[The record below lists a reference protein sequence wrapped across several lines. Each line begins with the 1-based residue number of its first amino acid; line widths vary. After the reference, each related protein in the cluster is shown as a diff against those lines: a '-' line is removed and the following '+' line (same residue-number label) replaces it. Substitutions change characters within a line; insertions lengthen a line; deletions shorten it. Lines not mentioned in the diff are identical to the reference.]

1 MRFFRSKYKKKRLK
15 INRLQQPIKVMV
27 AVMTLSLGAC
37 SNLQKDTAHRDQPT
51 GNPIA
56 STETQHSGPRGDLSS
71 ILESE
76 EQSDADSANDD
87 ASAPYTADTHTVWQR
102 MRGNFQL
109 DSRRENPA
117 IAKELKWYRD
127 NPGFLYRATERSSRY
142 LHYVFSATRQR
153 NMPAEIALL
162 PIIESAYDPF
172 AYSKSGAAG
181 LWQFVPET
189 GSNFG
194 LKRSWW
200 YDGRKDVVASTDAA
214 LTYLQFLHDH
224 FDGDWLLAI
233 AAYNFGEGSIQRAVD
248 ENRRRGKPTDFW
260 SLSLREETRTYVP
273 RLLALARIVSTPHSY
288 GINLYAV
295 PNRAYF
301 GAVETRGQLDLAKAA
316 SMARVDVDEV
326 YRLNPGF
333 NHWATDPNGPQRL
346 LLPIDSVERFSQ
358 QLATLPPEE
367 RVKWT
372 RYEVKKGDT
381 LAGISRKFK
390 IDSAAL
396 VTANRLSSSSL
407 KPGQSLLLP
416 EGGKESVEQ
425 TAAAST
431 SATQTPLGS
440 RQVFHTVQA
449 GENVRRVAQHY
460 GVSQQDLLR
469 WNGMGPDDY
478 LKAGQKLSVWTTAKV
493 DNPTQQ
499 PSANTV
505 VQDGSHKVGYTVRSG
520 DSLHGIA
527 SRFNV
532 QVEDIVRWNQVNPRA
547 LLQPGQRLT
556 LFVDS
561 SVADT
566 RR

>member
-1 MRFFRSKYKKKRLK
+1 MRFLRSNHKKKRLK
-15 INRLQQPIKVMV
+15 IKHLAQPLTILV
-27 AVMTLSLGAC
+27 ALALGAC
-37 SNLQKDTAHRDQPT
+37 SSNQPQEDSSAQRESTGTPTASHDT
-51 GNPIA
+51 
-56 STETQHSGPRGDLSS
+56 PRGNTRNGLGS
-71 ILESE
+71 ILKSE
-76 EQSDADSANDD
+76 DSSDGAQ
-87 ASAPYTADTHTVWQR
+87 APAYAGETYTVWQR
-102 MRGNFQL
+102 IRANSKL
-109 DSRRENPA
+109 DWRTDSPA
-117 IAKELKWYRD
+117 IAKEVKWYRD
-127 NPGFLYRATERSSRY
+127 NPGFLYRASERSSRY
-142 LHYVFSATRQR
+142 LHYVFSQTQQR

-162 PIIESAYDPF
+162 PIVESAYDPF

-181 LWQFVPET
+181 MWQFVPET

-214 LTYLQFLHDH
+214 LTYLQYLHDH

-233 AAYNFGEGSIQRAVD
+233 AAYNFGEGSVRRAVD

-273 RLLALARIVSTPHSY
+273 RLLALAKIVNAPHNY
-288 GINLYAV
+288 GINLYPV

-301 GAVETRGQLDLAKAA
+301 AQVETRGQLDLAKAA
-316 SMARVDVDEV
+316 GLARVDVDEI
-326 YRLNPGF
+326 YKLNPGF

-346 LLPIDSVERFSQ
+346 LLPVEAVDRFSQ
-358 QLATLPPEE
+358 QLAALPPQD

-381 LAGISRKFK
+381 LAGIARRFN
-390 IDSAAL
+390 IEAGTL
-396 VTANRLSSSSL
+396 VTANRLSSNNL

-416 EGGKESVEQ
+416 EGGAPVEQ
-425 TAAAST
+425 TASTDAA
-431 SATQTPLGS
+431 ARQTPLGS
-440 RQVFHTVQA
+440 RQIFHTVQS
-449 GENVRRVAQHY
+449 GENLRRIAQRY
-460 GVSQQDLLR
+460 GVTPQDLMR
-469 WNGMGPDDY
+469 WNGMGPNDFVK
-478 LKAGQKLSVWTTAKV
+478 LGQKMSVWTTAKV

-499 PSANTV
+499 PAANAV
-505 VQDGSHKVGYTVRSG
+505 IQDGSQKVGYTVRNG

-527 SRFNV
+527 NRFNV

-556 LFVDS
+556 LFVEPA
-561 SVADT
+561 VADT